1 MIKIESCLVC
11 NFLLCPDC
19 FGSRNV
25 QILAL
30 AGIVMVD
37 GIILSKIKIKVD
49 DFIRHLKIKTHR

>member
-1 MIKIESCLVC
+1 M
-11 NFLLCPDC
+11 
-19 FGSRNV
+19 
-25 QILAL
+25 QILAP